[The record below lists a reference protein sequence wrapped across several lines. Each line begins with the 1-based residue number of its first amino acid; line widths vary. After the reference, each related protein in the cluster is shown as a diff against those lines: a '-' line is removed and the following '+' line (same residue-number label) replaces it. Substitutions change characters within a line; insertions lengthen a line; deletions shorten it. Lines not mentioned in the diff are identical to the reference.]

1 LDSNN
6 KEVAPGPKSQ
16 NNSNAGDGLVM
27 NARSI
32 WKRAQIRNIVIV
44 LAIILTM
51 ATIFPLFN
59 YLQNAPK
66 EVSVSEI
73 IGDIKKEIPKGNAK
87 KRVTVLVKSDQVE
100 LQIKGK
106 TPNKIS
112 PIESN
117 TGFVE
122 VLNNEGISIS
132 SINYKPEA
140 PSDVPW
146 GGILTLIT
154 LVLVIGALYYLAK
167 SMQSSGNRLMTFGQ
181 SKARLLLGKKTGV
194 TFEDVAGMKEAKVEV
209 SEIVDF
215 LKTPKKFRDLGVR
228 IPKGVLLVGPPG
240 SGKTLLARAIAG
252 EAGVPFFH
260 TSGAEFE
267 EMLVGAGASRVR
279 DLFEKA
285 KSVAPA
291 LIFIDEIDAVARKR
305 GTVLQSGN
313 TEQTLNQILVEM
325 DGFEPNQNV
334 IIIAATNRPD
344 VLDPA
349 ILRPGRFDRRITL
362 DYPDLDERKEI
373 IQVHSRNKPFAKDFN
388 LDLFA
393 KRMVGASG
401 ADIENTLN
409 EAGIITVRDG
419 RKEITMHDLEEA
431 SLKATM
437 GPEKRRN
444 MDKETIRGTA
454 YHEAG
459 HALAAKFTSGST
471 LVHKVSIIPR
481 GGSLGQTMFL
491 PDEYKQQKKSD
502 LFKRLIHLVG
512 GFTAENIVYGENTSG
527 VSDDIKKA
535 TEIARAM
542 VTELGMSDKIG
553 FIRVSEE
560 EDPTSMGYR
569 YGEGREVSEKTAELV
584 DSEVKKLIDDAC
596 SAATKILSDNRD
608 VLEALVEELLKEEV
622 LLGEEVDAVIR
633 KAGKEPLSLS
643 KSFLAEELGDKSN
656 KKSKKA

>member
-1 LDSNN
+1 M
-6 KEVAPGPKSQ
+6 EQAPTQPKSENPEQ
-16 NNSNAGDGLVM
+16 SYVM
-27 NARSI
+27 NARSLWRRI
-32 WKRAQIRNIVIV
+32 QIRNTIII
-44 LAIILTM
+44 LAILLT
-51 ATIFPLFN
+51 AFTAVPIYN
-59 YLQNAPK
+59 YLQDMPTT
-66 EVSVSEI
+66 VSVTEI
-73 IGDIKKEIPKGNAK
+73 VSDIQKEIKKGDAK
-87 KRVTVLVKSDQVE
+87 KRVTVIVKGDTVE
-100 LQIKGK
+100 LEVKGK
-106 TPNKIS
+106 KPDKIS

-122 VLNNEGISIS
+122 VLASEDISIS
-132 SINYKPEA
+132 SINYKPE
-140 PSDVPW
+140 VPADIPW
-146 GGILTLIT
+146 AGLLTLIT
-154 LVLVIGALYYLAK
+154 LVLVIGALYYLAR

-181 SKARLLLGKKTGV
+181 SKARLLMGRKTGV
-194 TFEDVAGMKEAKVEV
+194 TFDDVAGMKEAKVEV
-209 SEIVDF
+209 SEIVEF
-215 LKTPKKFRDLGVR
+215 LKEPKKFRDLGVR
-228 IPKGVLLVGPPG
+228 IPKGVILVGPPG

-349 ILRPGRFDRRITL
+349 ILRPGRFDRRVTL

-373 IQVHSRNKPFAKDFN
+373 IKIHSRNKPLSSDFN
-388 LDLFA
+388 LDVLA

-401 ADIENTLN
+401 AEIENTLN
-409 EAGIITVRDG
+409 ESGIIAARSG
-419 RKEITMHDLEEA
+419 RKEISMHDLEEA
-431 SLKATM
+431 NLKVTM
-437 GPEKRRN
+437 GPEKRRSF
-444 MDKETIRGTA
+444 DSETIRGTA

-459 HALAAKFTSGST
+459 HALAAKFTKGSN

-491 PDEYKQQKKSD
+491 PDEYKQQKRSD
-502 LFKRLIHLVG
+502 LYKRLVHLVG
-512 GFTAENIVYGENTSG
+512 GYIAEKVVYGENTSG
-527 VSDDIKKA
+527 VADDINKA
-535 TEIARAM
+535 TELARAM

-553 FIRVSEE
+553 FVRVRDE
-560 EDPTSMGYR
+560 EDAASFGYR
-569 YGEGREVSEKTAELV
+569 YGEEHEISQKTAEMI
-584 DSEVKKLIDDAC
+584 DDEVKDLIDSACKDAE
-596 SAATKILSDNRD
+596 KILKTNRD
-608 VLEALVEELLKEEV
+608 ILEALVDALVEQEV
-622 LLGEEVDAVIR
+622 LLGEEVDELIR
-633 KAGKEPLSLS
+633 KNGKEPLSLS
-643 KSFLAEELGDKSN
+643 ESFLAE
-656 KKSKKA
+656 KSKQPAKKEKKA